1 MIAAFVTR
9 WLIFAQVQVDPG
21 ELHIP
26 TKPTGTDTFSNIL
39 KIVFGTFGAIAVIII
54 TVAGIQYVM
63 SQGDPQATGKAKS
76 AIIDAMIG
84 LLVTILAYSIINFI
98 VTRL

>member
-1 MIAAFVTR
+1 MIIEFVAR
-9 WLIFAQVQVDPG
+9 WLVFAQVKIDPND
-21 ELHIP
+21 LQIP
-26 TKPTGTDTFSNIL
+26 TDPAGTPTFAKIL
-39 KIVFGTFGAIAVIII
+39 KIVFGIFGAIAVIIV

-76 AIIDAMIG
+76 AIIDALIG
-84 LLVTILAYSIINFI
+84 LLITILAYSIINFV